1 MAETRRMSPMAL
13 SMRKRSLL
21 VWGIVLLVVW
31 AAITIPV
38 TVLYS
43 SDPIQRAGMAI
54 ALQLFI
60 GILGLLGVIF
70 LIVGIAGEV
79 RSKRFN
85 KRDWALADAL
95 HESLGEL
102 WHEPAESAYR
112 LVEGDATISGARLV
126 EIERHFDSQTE
137 GAINGTMSH
146 QLRMFGTSFS
156 SSYGSARSTGRGT
169 ASMSSVS
176 AGVFSGSI
184 KGLSEVNLNVSTT
197 TRNNLM
203 GDALFAVF
211 EAPGPAGVRDTY
223 RVISMSQP
231 GVISWLQELIGF
243 AANQVGG
250 PRTHAGG
257 TVLSWVQNLIS
268 RFAPGDISYVT
279 DRLKA
284 LHSRSSEERE
294 PVTVYGTQAGR
305 NALIAT
311 SISIGG
317 AQQLSMMPSRFPA
330 LFGRAL
336 AIGVANGEQKL
347 AGQPIVR
354 PSLSQA

>member
-1 MAETRRMSPMAL
+1 MSPMAL

-21 VWGIVLLVVW
+21 VWGIVLIVVW

-38 TVLYS
+38 TLVYS
-43 SDPIQRAGMAI
+43 NDPLERVGMVI
-54 ALQLFI
+54 ALQIFI
-60 GILGLLGVIF
+60 GILALLGVIF
-70 LIVGIAGEV
+70 LIVGISGEI
-79 RSKRFN
+79 RSKSFN
-85 KRDWALADAL
+85 RRDWALADAL

-102 WHEPAESAYR
+102 WHEPSELAYR
-112 LVEGDATISGARLV
+112 IAEGDATISNARLV

-156 SSYGSARSTGRGT
+156 SSYGSARATGPRT
-169 ASMSSVS
+169 ASMSSSS

-184 KGLSEVNLNVSTT
+184 RGLSQVNLNVSTT

-211 EAPGPAGVRDTY
+211 EAPGPAGHRDTY

-231 GVISWLQELIGF
+231 GVVGWLRELIGF

-257 TVLSWVQNLIS
+257 TVLSWSDNLTN

-284 LHSRSSEERE
+284 LQSRPAEERE
-294 PVTVYGTQAGR
+294 TVTVFGSASGR
-305 NALIAT
+305 NAVIAT
-311 SISIGG
+311 ALSIGG
-317 AQQLSMMPSRFPA
+317 TQQLSMMPARFPE

-336 AIGVANGEQKL
+336 AIGVANGEQRL
-347 AGQPIVR
+347 AGR
-354 PSLSQA
+354 PAVQQSITDRAG

>member
-1 MAETRRMSPMAL
+1 MAL
-13 SMRKRSLL
+13 SMRKRGLL
-21 VWGIVLLVVW
+21 IWGIVLLVAW
-31 AAITIPV
+31 AGITIPV
-38 TVLYS
+38 TIAYS
-43 SDPIQRAGMAI
+43 NDALERAAMVI
-54 ALQLFI
+54 AMQFFV
-60 GILGLLGVIF
+60 GILGLLGLIF
-70 LIVGIAGEV
+70 LIIGISGEI

-85 KRDWALADAL
+85 RRDWALADAL

-102 WHEPAESAYR
+102 WHVPAESAYQ

-156 SSYGSARSTGRGT
+156 ASYGSARATGRGT
-169 ASMSSVS
+169 SSMSSTS
-176 AGVFSGSI
+176 AGFFSGSI

-231 GVISWLQELIGF
+231 GVISWLRELIGF

-257 TVLSWVQNLIS
+257 TVLSWVDNLVG
-268 RFAPGDISYVT
+268 RFAPTDISYVT

-284 LHSRSSEERE
+284 LHSRTPEERE
-294 PVTVYGTQAGR
+294 TVTVHGTTAGR
-305 NALIAT
+305 NAVIAT

-317 AQQLSMMPSRFPA
+317 TQPLSMMPSRFPA

-336 AIGVANGEQKL
+336 AIGVANGEQRL
-347 AGQPIVR
+347 AGQPIVQ
-354 PSLSQA
+354 PSLTQS